1 MSNILL
7 NATTLKTC
15 SEGFTRSLTY
25 EASYNARLSH
35 AQESHAKLGN
45 TTEPLGT
52 TPAIIAT
59 QYLCQVPV
67 HKTTGSMFIAVLILD
82 LVFI

>member
-7 NATTLKTC
+7 NATTLKTY
-15 SEGFTRSLTY
+15 SEGFTRSLIY
-25 EASYNARLSH
+25 EASYNVPLSH
-35 AQESHAKLGN
+35 AQESYATLGN
-45 TTEPLGT
+45 TIGPLGT
-52 TPAIIAT
+52 TPAIIAM

-67 HKTTGSMFIAVLILD
+67 HKTAGSMFIAILILD